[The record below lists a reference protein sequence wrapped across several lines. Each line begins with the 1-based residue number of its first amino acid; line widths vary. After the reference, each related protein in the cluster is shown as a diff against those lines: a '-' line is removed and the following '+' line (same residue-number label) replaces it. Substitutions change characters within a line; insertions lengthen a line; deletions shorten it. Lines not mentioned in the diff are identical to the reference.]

1 SILHQALGFVAALRF
16 QQQRSEIMNRISQVV
31 NNFLLH
37 RCDCGVLLP
46 SPAACPRPLHTTDSA
61 SPLAPRCRQR
71 ERGVILGTRDQTRKR
86 FVKIF

>member
-16 QQQRSEIMNRISQVV
+16 QQQRSEIMNRVSQVV

-46 SPAACPRPLHTTDSA
+46 SPAARSTCSTPPTPLPLSRRVAVSA
-61 SPLAPRCRQR
+61 KEA
-71 ERGVILGTRDQTRKR
+71 
-86 FVKIF
+86 